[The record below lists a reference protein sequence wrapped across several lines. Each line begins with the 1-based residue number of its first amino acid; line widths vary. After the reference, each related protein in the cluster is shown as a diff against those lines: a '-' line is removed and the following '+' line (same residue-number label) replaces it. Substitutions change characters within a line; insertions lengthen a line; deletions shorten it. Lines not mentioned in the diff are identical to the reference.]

1 MEEKTKAISLTEVKP
16 DTELLVKPKKHH
28 YKISKKEEWCSGI
41 KVLES
46 VDIIIPVKLLHV
58 CNYIAN
64 KVKGDEFSIL
74 TNILEKDDNTITL
87 SDEYYIPKQKV
98 STSSIDYL
106 PDPEASLFNT
116 VIHRHPNGLNNFS
129 ATDKNYINQNFQLSL
144 LYTKE
149 DGFVNGIYNL
159 NHNDY
164 LIQLPVEVYI
174 DNGIEDIDISNIEQ
188 ELISLTFNRN
198 NKKRRAHDKDQWCS
212 GFLKDRS
219 EELFPE
225 EKMDYGLMKDILL
238 EDVNTQLQDIDQRVS
253 VIEDTMIYG
262 RSQMY
267 GDTPF

>member
-16 DTELLVKPKKHH
+16 DTEPTVKPKKHH

-98 STSSIDYL
+98 ATSSIDYL

-188 ELISLTFNRN
+188 EQFTLTFNRQ
-198 NKKRRAHDKDQWCS
+198 NKKKRTRDDDRWCTDK
-212 GFLKDRS
+212 S
-219 EELFPE
+219 EEFFPE

>member
-1 MEEKTKAISLTEVKP
+1 MEEKNKAISLTEVKP
-16 DTELLVKPKKHH
+16 DTEPSSKPKKHH
-28 YKISKKEEWCSGI
+28 YRISKKEEWCSGI

-87 SDEYYIPKQKV
+87 SDEFYIPKQKV

-116 VIHRHPNGLNNFS
+116 VIHRHPNDLNNFS

-164 LIQLPVEVYI
+164 LIQLQVEVYI

-188 ELISLTFNRN
+188 EQFSLTFNRH
-198 NKKRRAHDKDQWCS
+198 NKKKVTRDDDRWCTDK
-212 GFLKDRS
+212 S
-219 EELFPE
+219 EEFFPE

>member
-1 MEEKTKAISLTEVKP
+1 MEEKTKEICLTDVKP
-16 DTELLVKPKKHH
+16 NTPDKPPTAKLKKHQH
-28 YKISKKEEWCSGI
+28 KTSSKEEWCSGI

-64 KVKGDEFSIL
+64 KVKGNEFSIL

-87 SDEYYIPKQKV
+87 SDEFYVPKQKV
-98 STSSIDYL
+98 ATSSIDYL

-188 ELISLTFNRN
+188 EQFSLTFNRHSK
-198 NKKRRAHDKDQWCS
+198 KKRLLDKEQW
-212 GFLKDRS
+212 RS
-219 EELFPE
+219 DKFDEFFPE
-225 EKMDYGLMKDILL
+225 EKMDYGLMKDIML
-238 EDVNTQLQDIDQRVS
+238 EDVNTELKDLDQRVS
-253 VIEDTMIYG
+253 IIEDTMIYSG
-262 RSQMY
+262 SHMY
-267 GDTPF
+267 GETPF

>member
-1 MEEKTKAISLTEVKP
+1 MEEKNKAISLTEVKT
-16 DTELLVKPKKHH
+16 DTEPSVKSKKHH
-28 YKISKKEEWCSGI
+28 YKISKKEAWCSGI

-106 PDPEASLFNT
+106 PDSEASLFNT

-188 ELISLTFNRN
+188 EQFSFSFNRH
-198 NKKRRAHDKDQWCS
+198 NKKKRTQDDDRWCT
-212 GFLKDRS
+212 DRS

-225 EKMDYGLMKDILL
+225 EKMDFGLMKDILL

-262 RSQMY
+262 RSRMY